1 MRFNFFVITG
11 CVSAIAL
18 ISVVAFAQVAPDEA
32 ARESSVPGP
41 PQQIA
46 PDLTP
51 SDPDAI
57 APDISPVEDAPIDVP
72 ANPQSEWAPDINL
85 DAQEEADMDTGTL
98 QPKAKPRKILSD
110 VGENVLGTGSWNA
123 PNNRDAAHAKLLSRE
138 SRRARAVDPIKR
150 SDLIKLSRIM
160 GALHALR
167 VSCAGREDQTYR
179 SRMATMLDLE
189 APDSGAL
196 RDPLVDAFNSGFQAY
211 GRGTG
216 ACPADARTQEASLAK
231 DGYAVA
237 RIMSARYRPPPI
249 VVATLPPAS
258 QSRQNV
264 QSVSKAATPK
274 ASTAAPAER
283 ANWNGTVPN

>member
-1 MRFNFFVITG
+1 MRFNFFAITG

-32 ARESSVPGP
+32 PRESSVPGP

-46 PDLTP
+46 PDPAP
-51 SDPDAI
+51 SDPDDI
-57 APDISPVEDAPIDVP
+57 TPDTPPVEDAPVDVP

-85 DAQEEADMDTGTL
+85 DAQEDADMDTGML
-98 QPKAKPRKILSD
+98 RPKAKPRKILSD
-110 VGENVLGTGSWNA
+110 VGENVLGTGGWSA
-123 PNNRDAAHAKLLSRE
+123 PSNHYAAHAKLLSRE
-138 SRRARAVDPIKR
+138 SRRARAIDPIKR
-150 SDLIKLSRIM
+150 SNLTKLSRIM

-189 APDSGAL
+189 APDNGAL

-211 GRGTG
+211 GRGAG
-216 ACPADARTQEASLAK
+216 ACPADARAQEASLAK

-258 QSRQNV
+258 RSRQNV
-264 QSVSKAATPK
+264 QSVIKAVAPK
-274 ASTAAPAER
+274 APEAAPAER